1 MEFEDLLE
9 PEVAAAAAVVAAVAS
24 PQVRGALRRGAVFGL
39 AGLIVAGDAVTSFA
53 KGVGRGVQTA
63 GSGVAAG
70 AGAAMG
76 ANGRTGAKRNEARS
90 VPVETGGEGT
100 GK

>member
-1 MEFEDLLE
+1 MDFEDLLE

-24 PQVRGALRRGAVFGL
+24 PQVRNALRRGAVFGL

-63 GSGVAAG
+63 GVGVAAG
-70 AGAAMG
+70 AGAAMS
-76 ANGRTGAKRNEARS
+76 ANGRAGARSNEAKT